1 MKLEAHLD
9 TFAREQ
15 QAGLGA
21 LARLSRP
28 GDEDLPEPAAWDLP
42 WDPRQSGDWDPPPP
56 PGRPRGLTRRTSSAV
71 LLGTRNI
78 PIGMHEW

>member
-1 MKLEAHLD
+1 MELEAHLD

-15 QAGLGA
+15 QSGLGA

-42 WDPRQSGDWDPPPP
+42 WHPRQSGDWDPPPAP
-56 PGRPRGLTRRTSSAV
+56 PWTAPGPYQADVQCRPVRHAKHTYWYA
-71 LLGTRNI
+71 
-78 PIGMHEW
+78 

>member
-1 MKLEAHLD
+1 MKLKAHLD

-15 QAGLGA
+15 QVGLGA

-42 WDPRQSGDWDPPPP
+42 WDPEAVRRLGSAAGTALDG
-56 PGRPRGLTRRTSSAV
+56 PGAYQADVQCRPVRHAKH
-71 LLGTRNI
+71 I
-78 PIGMHEW
+78 YWYA